1 VFHWFRINLLYP
13 PSWRQLPSG
22 LVEEGV
28 QTLHRKTG
36 STSGNAGLLSLRG
49 QEQHVDVCASLS
61 DELEAREYVDVTDI
75 FSRTSTTSPLCVGS
89 PPTAGRLPSDAL
101 ESRIR
106 ALVAESVQ
114 QHLQQQQ
121 QSKQQQELDAASF
134 GCAASER
141 SLRTRHSAQ
150 ESLRTRPTPHKNGL
164 IVTGL
169 F

>member
-1 VFHWFRINLLYP
+1 MLKCYYQAKFGP
-13 PSWRQLPSG
+13 PDRDWDSLALIKARATSLPSSS
-22 LVEEGV
+22 
-28 QTLHRKTG
+28 Q
-36 STSGNAGLLSLRG
+36 STFVHFLSPPCG